1 MAKQPKPRPKPKP
14 EQRTWDQLTDPE
26 TDVTGAD
33 EADEL
38 SIMEFGRRKKGPK
51 RGKKP
56 NT

>member
-1 MAKQPKPRPKPKP
+1 MAKEPKPKP
-14 EQRTWDQLTDPE
+14 QPERRTWDQLTDPE

-38 SIMEFGRRKKGPK
+38 TIMEFDRARKKGTG

-56 NT
+56 KP